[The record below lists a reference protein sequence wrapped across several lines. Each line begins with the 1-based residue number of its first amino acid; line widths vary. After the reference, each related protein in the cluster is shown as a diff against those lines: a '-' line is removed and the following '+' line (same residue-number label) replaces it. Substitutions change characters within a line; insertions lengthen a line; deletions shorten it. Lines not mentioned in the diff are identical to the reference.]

1 MIKSKFYLIKGND
14 APIYVGFTN
23 RPIKQRFSEHKA
35 DKDFSDYEEVTI
47 EKIDQLNYEFTWNED
62 ILYKNANE
70 VSVRENQL
78 IIKYGTQ
85 DSRYQKAIGGGQVWN
100 YEKYF
105 VRRNQNNPKF
115 LGMSGTE
122 IEEWIGDERAVDRYL
137 KDFVNGM
144 KDPVDVYLGSFVG
157 NMKDPVD
164 QYLSSFIGNMKDPID
179 VYLGNFVNSMRDPID
194 IYLHNFVNNM
204 HEPADQYLIN
214 FVGNMEKIVDKQIIV

>member
-1 MIKSKFYLIKGND
+1 MIKSKFYLIRGD
-14 APIYVGFTN
+14 GEPIYVGFTN

-35 DKDFSDYEEVTI
+35 DKDFSCYGNITI
-47 EKIDQLNYEFTWNED
+47 EKLDELNYEFTWDED

-70 VSVRENQL
+70 VSVCEAQL
-78 IIKYGTQ
+78 VLEYGTQ
-85 DSRYQKAIGGGQVWN
+85 DSKYQKASDGGQVWT

-105 VRRNQNNPKF
+105 VKTNKDNPKF
-115 LGMSGTE
+115 VGISGTE